1 MASAFH
7 SNPAYFREHR
17 AEWFDQGKD
26 NPCSLTKSSFGQWVV
41 RCQRLAKTTRQMLSD
56 KDQRGLIVDLY
67 RADPEKVDNLA
78 KKGIYTSLYTVGEY
92 RNKWAGHSGIVS
104 TREHER
110 RLALLQEELTRLRAA
125 LGGVFEDWW
134 LIKPGTNTYT
144 RGIYK
149 YHAAKLMGSR
159 QIFKQETIETS
170 EVMDVNELYFYD
182 NVARR
187 PLEILHFVRK
197 MPAPDNEEIACYFF
211 NRLEE
216 QSVRWVSYHFEREA
230 ERVEADVSVLRLI
243 EEAEDTPSNTLER

>member
-1 MASAFH
+1 
-7 SNPAYFREHR
+7 
-17 AEWFDQGKD
+17 
-26 NPCSLTKSSFGQWVV
+26 
-41 RCQRLAKTTRQMLSD
+41 MLSD

-187 PLEILHFVRK
+187 LLEILHFVRK